1 VTITEDTEGQLHS
14 VLVEAAAEL
23 LEGLG
28 MSAEPGHADEDDL
41 AAVIGFTSEHLCGN
55 LLLRAQESFVERT
68 RSQLMGGRA
77 STHAERCDWVAE
89 LSNQLLGRIKNKLIS
104 RGVSIAMTTPSVIE
118 GRSISI
124 SRPPSTEKHLRFHL
138 KTGTG
143 PLWAWLD
150 LEAQPTLALLACDT
164 ADDVVSEGD
173 VLMF

>member
-1 VTITEDTEGQLHS
+1 MTITEETEGQLHS

-28 MSAEPGHADEDDL
+28 MSAEPARADEDDL

-118 GRSISI
+118 GRNISI

-138 KTGTG
+138 ETGTG

-150 LEAQPTLALLACDT
+150 LEVQPTLALLAT
-164 ADDVVSEGD
+164 NAVDDVVSEGD